1 MDEGRA
7 VVLLKDGNQ
16 EGLAFLVRQHYE
28 RAVYVSYLIV
38 QDPDQAED
46 IVQSAFIHAGEKIGQ
61 LTSDQFGPWFLR
73 MVVNAS
79 IKVSQKQQRQVSLD
93 ARDETETW
101 LVEWLVD
108 RRPLPEEM
116 IETAELRQDV
126 WQALARL
133 TADQRAVV
141 VMMYYLEMS
150 EAEITQAQHAPLTTI
165 KWRLHAAREKLRS
178 LLRPDPSNAGLP
190 PSEDRSS
197 DPKDKG

>member
-1 MDEGRA
+1 MDDCRA
-7 VVLLKDGNQ
+7 VELLKVGNQ

-61 LTSDQFGPWFLR
+61 LTSDHFGPWFLR

-79 IKVSQKQQRQVSLD
+79 IKAAQKQQRQVSLD
-93 ARDETETW
+93 AQDETDTW

-108 RRPLPEEM
+108 RRPQPEQM
-116 IETAELRQDV
+116 VETAELRQDV

-141 VMMYYLEMS
+141 VMKYYLEMS
-150 EAEITQAQHAPLTTI
+150 EAEITRAQHAPLTTI
-165 KWRLHAAREKLRS
+165 KWRLHAARKKLRS

-190 PSEDRSS
+190 PSEHRSS